1 MLSKNIRNQ
10 INLYLEIDD
19 LYRFKKIFK
28 SDIYYYLIHC
38 DCVLSLLSCAVDNS
52 YFEVI
57 KYIFSLKNIVITT
70 IPTHTDI
77 CVLTYKEGR
86 DNLYMVDVCSRSSS
100 EIIKFIN
107 SKGIKYD
114 RRCIKELMCRNK
126 IDILE
131 DMRLQGFNLGLYC
144 EVACRYGHLDTVK
157 YLHDLWTKG
166 LIHEDNEEFSYSRIQ
181 DYIREAT
188 IYGHPHI
195 VEYLKSIE

>member
-86 DNLYMVDVCSRSSS
+86 DNLYMVDVCPSL
-100 EIIKFIN
+100 KV
-107 SKGIKYD
+107 
-114 RRCIKELMCRNK
+114 CIC
-126 IDILE
+126 
-131 DMRLQGFNLGLYC
+131 
-144 EVACRYGHLDTVK
+144 
-157 YLHDLWTKG
+157 
-166 LIHEDNEEFSYSRIQ
+166 
-181 DYIREAT
+181 
-188 IYGHPHI
+188 
-195 VEYLKSIE
+195 KSAISL